1 MFKHLTISGKL
12 FAISAFSVLAASF
25 IAIISIFGHSYV
37 IENINSSLNAKIY
50 EIDLA
55 RQAQVDFKVQVQE
68 WKNVLLRGQDEES
81 YKKYLD
87 GFSAKKES
95 VRQKIKELEGKVA
108 DKKVKDDI
116 GRFLTAFEL

>member
-12 FAISAFSVLAASF
+12 FAISAFSVLASSF

-37 IENINSSLNAKIY
+37 IENINSSLSAKIY

-68 WKNVLLRGQDEES
+68 WKNVLLRGQDPEN

-87 GFSAKKES
+87 GFTAKKEA
-95 VRQKIKELEGKVA
+95 VHQKIKELDGKVS
-108 DKKVKDDI
+108 DERVKGD
-116 GRFLTAFEL
+116 T